1 MAVYLLEADL
11 HGRLLVQDCDRV
23 SVRDSHDLAFEG
35 PDGSGKAQ
43 GERENESKE
52 KAAPMGERSPVVA
65 AHRPPYCDR
74 FLSSPSSR
82 ICMTCFIFSG
92 NA

>member
-35 PDGSGKAQ
+35 PDASGKAQ
-43 GERENESKE
+43 GKRENEGKE
-52 KAAPMGERSPVVA
+52 KA

-82 ICMTCFIFSG
+82 ICMTCFIFSE